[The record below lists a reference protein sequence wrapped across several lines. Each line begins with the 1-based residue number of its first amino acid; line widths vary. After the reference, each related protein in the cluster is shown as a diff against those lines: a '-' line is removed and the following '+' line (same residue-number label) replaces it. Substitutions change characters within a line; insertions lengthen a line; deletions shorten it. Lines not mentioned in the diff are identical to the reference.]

1 MLYRARYE
9 TEQSRI
15 GREAADPRRWW
26 TLAVL
31 CLSLLV
37 IGLDNTILNVALPTM
52 QRDLDASSSQLQWIV
67 DVYMLVF
74 AGVLLTAGS
83 LGDRFGRKRALS
95 LGLLVFGLGSLGS
108 ALAGSPELLIVMRG
122 LMGIGGAL
130 IMPSTLSILTATFP
144 AGERGKAIGIWS
156 GVSGI
161 GIAIGPVAG
170 GWLIEHASWSWI
182 FLVNLPI
189 VAVALIAGRFLV
201 PESRDESEPKLDPR
215 GFVLSF
221 VALTSLVW
229 GLIEAPSRGWTDGL
243 VLGAFAFSASML
255 VAFIAWE
262 RRAPAPM
269 LDLAL
274 FRNPRFSASSSAIS
288 LAFFALFGVIF
299 FLTQYL
305 QEVRGY
311 SALDAGLRT
320 LPVAAGLV
328 IGGPFSAKLTERL
341 GIRIV
346 VPFGLTLV
354 SGALYLLTFADAT
367 SSYGLIAFT
376 LVLLGFGMA
385 SALAPATDAIM
396 GSLPAAK
403 MSVGSAINDTTRVAG
418 GALGVAVLGSI
429 LASGY
434 RGDMDS
440 AVSALPPQAR
450 DIAQDS
456 LAGGL
461 AVAERL
467 GDGRLAATAQDAFLS
482 GMHAAAL
489 VAAAVA
495 LMGALVAAIFL
506 PSHERVTAREA
517 VTA

>member
-1 MLYRARYE
+1 M
-9 TEQSRI
+9 SP
-15 GREAADPRRWW
+15 DPRRWW

-31 CLSLLV
+31 CLSLLI
-37 IGLDNTILNVALPTM
+37 IGLDNTILNVALPTL

-67 DVYMLVF
+67 DIYLLVF

-122 LMGIGGAL
+122 LMGVGGAL

-144 AGERGKAIGIWS
+144 AHERGKAIGIWA
-156 GVSGI
+156 GVSGL

-189 VAVALIAGRFLV
+189 VAVALLAGRFLV
-201 PESRDESEPKLDPR
+201 PESRDESAPQLDLR
-215 GFVLSF
+215 GFTLSF
-221 VALTSLVW
+221 VGLSTLVW
-229 GLIEAPSRGWTDGL
+229 GLIEAPARGWTDPL
-243 VLGAFAFSASML
+243 VLAGFGFAALTLAVF
-255 VAFIAWE
+255 VAWE
-262 RRAPAPM
+262 RRAPVPM
-269 LDLAL
+269 LDIAL
-274 FRNPRFSASSSAIS
+274 FRNPRFSASSAAIS
-288 LAFFALFGVIF
+288 LAFFALFGMIF

-311 SALDAGLRT
+311 SAFDAGLRT
-320 LPVAAGLV
+320 MPIAAGLV
-328 IGGPFSAKLTERL
+328 LAGPLSAKLAARL
-341 GIRIV
+341 GIRVV
-346 VPFGLTLV
+346 VPAGLTIV
-354 SGALYLLTFADAT
+354 AVALWMLSLADAT
-367 SSYGLIAFT
+367 SGYSLIAGA
-376 LVLLGFGMA
+376 LVLLGFGIG
-385 SALAPATDAIM
+385 SAMAPATDAIM
-396 GSLPAAK
+396 GSLPEAK

-418 GALGVAVLGSI
+418 GALGVAVLGSL

-434 RGDMDS
+434 RGHMDS
-440 AVSALPPQAR
+440 AVSALPAPAR
-450 DIAQDS
+450 EMAQDS
-456 LAGGL
+456 LPGAM

-482 GMHAAAL
+482 GMHSAAL

-495 LMGALVAAIFL
+495 LAGALVALVFM
-506 PSHERVTAREA
+506 PSQERSPAREA
-517 VTA
+517 VPA

>member
-1 MLYRARYE
+1 MPYRPDMERN
-9 TEQSRI
+9 SLVSN
-15 GREAADPRRWW
+15 RWW

-95 LGLLVFGLGSLGS
+95 LGLIVFGLGSLGS

-122 LMGIGGAL
+122 LMGVGGAL

-144 AGERGKAIGIWS
+144 ASERGKAIGIWS

-189 VAVALIAGRFLV
+189 VVVALIAGRFLV

-215 GFVLSF
+215 GFALSF

-229 GLIEAPSRGWTDGL
+229 GLIEAPSRGWTEGL
-243 VLGAFAFSASML
+243 VLGAFAFAAAML
-255 VAFIAWE
+255 AAFVAWE

-346 VPFGLTLV
+346 VPFGLTIV
-354 SGALYLLTFADAT
+354 SGALYLLTFADAA
-367 SSYGLIAFT
+367 SGYGLIAGT
-376 LVLLGFGMA
+376 LALLGFGMA

-434 RGDMDS
+434 RGDMDQ

-495 LMGALVAAIFL
+495 LAGALVAAIFL
-506 PSHERVTAREA
+506 PSRERAVAREA

>member
-1 MLYRARYE
+1 MERNSLVSN
-9 TEQSRI
+9 TN
-15 GREAADPRRWW
+15 RWW
-26 TLAVL
+26 TLTVL

-95 LGLLVFGLGSLGS
+95 LGLLTFGLGSLGS
-108 ALAGSPELLIVMRG
+108 ALAGSPELLIAMRG
-122 LMGIGGAL
+122 VMGIGGAL

-144 AGERGKAIGIWS
+144 ADERGKAIGIWS

-189 VAVALIAGRFLV
+189 VVVALVAGRFLV
-201 PESRDESEPKLDPR
+201 PESRDESKPRLDPR
-215 GFVLSF
+215 GFALSF

-229 GLIEAPSRGWTDGL
+229 GLIEAPSRGWTDTL
-243 VLGAFAFSASML
+243 VLAAFGVAALMLAAF
-255 VAFIAWE
+255 VAWE

-269 LDLAL
+269 LELTL

-311 SALDAGLRT
+311 SALDAGVRT
-320 LPVAAGLV
+320 LPVALGLV
-328 IGGPFSAKLTERL
+328 VGGPFSAKLTERL
-341 GIRIV
+341 GIRLV

-354 SGALYLLTFADAT
+354 SIALYLLTLADADST
-367 SSYGLIAFT
+367 YWLIAGA
-376 LVLLGFGMA
+376 LVVMGFGMA

-396 GSLPAAK
+396 GSLPEAK
-403 MSVGSAINDTTRVAG
+403 MSVGSAINDTNRVAG
-418 GALGVAVLGSI
+418 GALGVAVLGSV

-440 AVSALPPQAR
+440 AVAALPPQAR

-456 LAGGL
+456 LAGGM

-467 GDGRLAATAQDAFLS
+467 GNDGLASAAQEAFLN

-489 VAAAVA
+489 VAAGVA
-495 LMGALVAAIFL
+495 LLGALVAAVFL
-506 PSHERVTAREA
+506 PSRERAAAGEVVPA
-517 VTA
+517 

>member
-1 MLYRARYE
+1 M
-9 TEQSRI
+9 
-15 GREAADPRRWW
+15 
-26 TLAVL
+26 L

-52 QRDLDASSSQLQWIV
+52 QSDLDASSSQLQWIV
-67 DVYMLVF
+67 DIYMLVF

-83 LGDRFGRKRALS
+83 LGDRFGRKRALTF
-95 LGLLVFGLGSLGS
+95 GLTVFGLGSLGS
-108 ALAGSPELLIVMRG
+108 ALAATPELLIVMRG
-122 LMGIGGAL
+122 LMGVGGAF

-144 AGERGKAIGIWS
+144 AHERGKAIGIWS

-161 GIAIGPVAG
+161 GIVIGPVAG
-170 GWLIEHASWSWI
+170 GWLIEHADWSWI

-189 VAVALIAGRFLV
+189 VAGALLAGRFLV
-201 PESRDESEPKLDPR
+201 PESRDETKPALDPR

-221 VALTSLVW
+221 VALSSLVW
-229 GLIEAPSRGWTDGL
+229 GLIEAPSRGWTDGI
-243 VLGAFAFSASML
+243 VLAAFVVAALML
-255 VAFIAWE
+255 AGFIAWE

-269 LDLAL
+269 LDLKL
-274 FRNPRFSASSSAIS
+274 FRNPRFSASSASIS

-305 QEVRGY
+305 QQVRGY

-328 IGGPFSAKLTERL
+328 IGGPLSAKLTERF

-346 VPFGLTLV
+346 VPFGLTAV
-354 SGALYLLTFADAT
+354 SAALYLLTLADAT
-367 SSYGLIAFT
+367 SGYGLIAGA
-376 LVLLGFGMA
+376 LLLLGFGMA

-434 RGDMDS
+434 RGGMDS
-440 AVSALPPQAR
+440 AVSGLPAEAR
-450 DIAQDS
+450 DIAHDS

-461 AVAERL
+461 AVAGRL

-482 GMHAAAL
+482 GMHTAAL

-495 LMGALVAAIFL
+495 LAGAVVAAVFL
-506 PSHERVTAREA
+506 PSAERSPVREA
-517 VTA
+517 VPA

>member
-1 MLYRARYE
+1 MERNSLV
-9 TEQSRI
+9 SN
-15 GREAADPRRWW
+15 RWW

-67 DVYMLVF
+67 DVYMLIF

-95 LGLLVFGLGSLGS
+95 LGLATFGLGSLGS
-108 ALAGSPELLIVMRG
+108 ALAGSPELLIAMRG
-122 LMGIGGAL
+122 VMGVGGAL

-144 AGERGKAIGIWS
+144 AHERGKAIGIWS

-189 VAVALIAGRFLV
+189 VVVALVAGRFLV
-201 PESRDESEPKLDPR
+201 PESRDETEPRLDPR

-221 VALTSLVW
+221 VALTTLVW
-229 GLIEAPSRGWTDGL
+229 GLIEAPARGWTDTL
-243 VLGAFAFSASML
+243 VLAAFGLAALML
-255 VAFIAWE
+255 VAFVAWE

-269 LDLAL
+269 LELRL

-320 LPVAAGLV
+320 LPVALGLV
-328 IGGPFSAKLTERL
+328 VGGPFSAKLTERL
-341 GIRIV
+341 GIRVV
-346 VPFGLTLV
+346 VPAGLTLV
-354 SGALYLLTFADAT
+354 SAALYAFTVTDAT
-367 SSYGLIAFT
+367 STYWLIAGA
-376 LVLLGFGMA
+376 LMALGFGMA
-385 SALAPATDAIM
+385 LALAPATDAIM
-396 GSLPAAK
+396 GSLPEAK
-403 MSVGSAINDTTRVAG
+403 MSVGSAINDTNRVAG
-418 GALGVAVLGSI
+418 GALGVAVLGSV

-440 AVSALPPQAR
+440 AVAALPSQAR

-456 LAGGL
+456 LAGGM

-467 GDGRLAATAQDAFLS
+467 GNDGLASAAQDAFLN

-495 LMGALVAAIFL
+495 LLGALVAAVFL
-506 PSHERVTAREA
+506 PSSERAAGREVVPA
-517 VTA
+517 

>member
-1 MLYRARYE
+1 MKRNSLVSME
-9 TEQSRI
+9 S
-15 GREAADPRRWW
+15 RRWW

-37 IGLDNTILNVALPTM
+37 IGLDNTILNVALPTL
-52 QRDLDASSSQLQWIV
+52 QRDLDASASQLQWIV
-67 DVYMLVF
+67 DIYMLVF

-95 LGLLVFGLGSLGS
+95 FGLAIFGLGSLGS
-108 ALAGSPELLIVMRG
+108 ALASSPELLITMRA
-122 LMGIGGAL
+122 LMGIGGAF

-144 AGERGKAIGIWS
+144 ASERGKAIGIWA
-156 GVSGI
+156 GVSGL
-161 GIAIGPVAG
+161 GIAIGPVSG
-170 GWLIEHASWSWI
+170 GWLIEHQSWSWI
-182 FLVNLPI
+182 FLVNLP
-189 VAVALIAGRFLV
+189 VVALALVAGRWLV
-201 PESRDESEPKLDPR
+201 PESRDDSAPRLDAP
-215 GFVLSF
+215 GFALSF
-221 VALTSLVW
+221 AALTSLVW
-229 GLIEAPSRGWTDGL
+229 GLIEAPSRGWTDGVVVAAFAASAL
-243 VLGAFAFSASML
+243 VLAVF
-255 VAFIAWE
+255 VAWE

-274 FRNPRFSASSSAIS
+274 FRNPRFSASSAAIS

-311 SALDAGLRT
+311 SALAAALRT

-328 IGGPFSAKLTERL
+328 VGGPFSAKLTERL

-346 VPFGLTLV
+346 VPLGLTLV
-354 SGALYLLTFADAT
+354 SGALYLLTLADAT
-367 SSYGLIAFT
+367 SGYGLIAGT

-434 RGDMDS
+434 RADMDS
-440 AVSALPPQAR
+440 AVAALPPQAR

-456 LAGGL
+456 LAGGV
-461 AVAERL
+461 AVAQRL
-467 GDGRLAATAQDAFLS
+467 GDGRLAATAQDALLS
-482 GMHAAAL
+482 GMHAAGP

-495 LMGALVAAIFL
+495 LTGALVAAIFL
-506 PSHERVTAREA
+506 PSRERAAVREA
-517 VTA
+517 VPA